1 MAVYGGVVVVKGLDV
16 MIRFSSKNAHYL
28 QWLSH
33 LWDNKKI
40 VETVVRKQQVSK
52 SKRKMGRLSFS
63 PIS

>member
-33 LWDNKKI
+33 LWDNNKI
-40 VETVVRKQQVSK
+40 VETVVRKQ
-52 SKRKMGRLSFS
+52 
-63 PIS
+63 

>member
-16 MIRFSSKNAHYL
+16 MIRFSSRNAHYL

-40 VETVVRKQQVSK
+40 VETVVRKQ
-52 SKRKMGRLSFS
+52 
-63 PIS
+63 